1 MKPLDEAGKILL
13 RQWLDKADKDLAVAK
28 HLLNAG
34 YNEAVG
40 FHSQQAAE
48 KYLKAYL
55 VRRQVDF
62 PKTHDLGKLL
72 ELVAT
77 VDARLA
83 ESLAEADDLTDFG
96 VEIRYPGDLPE
107 LSADEAKGAVEL
119 AEKVLAA
126 VSPALL

>member
-13 RQWLDKADKDLAVAK
+13 GQWMDKADDDLAVAR
-28 HLLNAG
+28 HLLKAG
-34 YNEAVG
+34 YNQAVG
-40 FHSQQAAE
+40 FHSQQAAK

-55 VRRQVDF
+55 VRTQVEF
-62 PKTHDLGKLL
+62 PKTHDIGKLL

-83 ESLAEADDLTDFG
+83 ESLAEADDLTDYG

-107 LSADEAKGAVEL
+107 LSF
-119 AEKVLAA
+119 
-126 VSPALL
+126 